1 MGKGKGKSKGKAKG
15 SGRPR
20 TRERALAR
28 AGEKL
33 VRQKEK
39 LFLLEDGGTPE
50 RPILVASPVVVEL
63 KAAALACPRC
73 GATVR
78 MEEHRAPTVG
88 GVRLREAVVRCPRCG
103 AERSVWFQLNETTL
117 N

>member
-1 MGKGKGKSKGKAKG
+1 MSKGKRSA
-15 SGRPR
+15 RPR
-20 TRERALAR
+20 TLERANAR

-50 RPILVASPVVVEL
+50 RPIPVTSPVVVEL

-78 MEEHRAPTVG
+78 LEEHRAPSVG
-88 GVRLREAVVRCPRCG
+88 GVRLREALVRCPRCG
-103 AERSVWFQLNETTL
+103 TQRSMWFRLIEASVN
-117 N
+117 